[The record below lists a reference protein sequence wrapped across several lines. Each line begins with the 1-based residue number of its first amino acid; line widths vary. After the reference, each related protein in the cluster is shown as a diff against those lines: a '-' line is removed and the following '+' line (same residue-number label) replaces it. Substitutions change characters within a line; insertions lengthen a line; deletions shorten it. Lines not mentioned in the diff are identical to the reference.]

1 MTADRFG
8 DRSQEGRKAG
18 ARAGIYLDTGG
29 RQQLP
34 GNCEE
39 KESRGLPPPAT
50 NNHNFERLF
59 RVRCGEL
66 LRSGAGQWRP
76 TDSRLQ
82 LRPLSWSGRRGKS
95 LSASAK
101 ERMSVSTHIPH
112 STAQPK
118 SCNAAA
124 HPRHR
129 TARGG
134 QSIGGGAPPNRWPAS
149 SRWVIPIH

>member
-66 LRSGAGQWRP
+66 LRSGAGQCRP
-76 TDSRLQ
+76 TDDGLQ
-82 LRPLSWSGRRGKS
+82 LRPLSWFLVDEVSRFRQAQK
-95 LSASAK
+95 K
-101 ERMSVSTHIPH
+101 RMSVSTTHIPH
-112 STAQPK
+112 STAQPLK
-118 SCNAAA
+118 AATPPPT
-124 HPRHR
+124 HG
-129 TARGG
+129 TARQRRAWNQLGG
-134 QSIGGGAPPNRWPAS
+134 RGAPPNR
-149 SRWVIPIH
+149 